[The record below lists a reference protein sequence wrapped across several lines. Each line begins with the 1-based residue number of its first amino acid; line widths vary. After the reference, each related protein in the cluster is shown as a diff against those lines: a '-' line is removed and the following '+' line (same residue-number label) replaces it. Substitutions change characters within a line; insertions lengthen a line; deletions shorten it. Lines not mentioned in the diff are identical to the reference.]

1 MGQRIKP
8 IVGTSMKIKSKAP
21 SAPQDDSNGFDLAHL
36 VGQFIDHRWIIV
48 AVTALFM
55 LMGTLYSLF
64 ATPIYSSDA
73 MVQVE
78 QKNANT
84 VLNDLSQMMPN
95 AQPASATEVQIVT
108 SRMVLG
114 KTVTDLGLDVLVQ
127 EDFFPV
133 IGRGLSRMMGNK
145 PQQIAISR
153 MKVPAIW
160 DSRQLTVEVDGPDS
174 YTVSKDGDELFKGKV
189 GQFEQHGDVTMLV
202 SDIKADE
209 GTSFTVTKL
218 SDLQAI
224 KLIFNN
230 LTVADMGKDTGVLG
244 LTYTGEDPVL
254 ISQVL
259 NQIINNYLYQNIDR
273 KSEEA
278 EKSLA
283 FLKNQLPDVRSKLD
297 VAEDKLNTFRRQHD
311 SVDVSL
317 EAKSAL
323 DSSVSIQTQL
333 NELTFR
339 EAEVSQLFKKDHP
352 TYRALLEKRATLEDE
367 QKKLN
372 GKISQMPQTQ
382 QEIVRLTRDVQAG
395 QEIYMQLL
403 NRQQELS
410 ISKAS
415 TVGDVRIIDHAE
427 TAGTPVAPKKL
438 LLILASLVAGLVV
451 SVGLV
456 LLKALFH
463 HGIDN
468 PEQLEELGLS
478 VYASVPLSEWQRKK
492 DAEALAK
499 RTLKGKTDPHNT
511 LLALGNPTDLSI
523 EAIRSLRTSLHFAMM
538 EAKNNIL
545 MITGASPG
553 IGKTFICSNLATLVA
568 KAGQKVLFIDGDM
581 RRGYTHELLGAES
594 KNGLSNILSGKTPF
608 SPELVQHGDFGFDFI
623 ARGQVPPNPSELL
636 MHNRMNELLDWASKH
651 YDLVLIDTPPI
662 LAVTDASIIGKL
674 AGTSLMVARF
684 ETNTLKEVEISYKR
698 FAQNGIDIK
707 GVILNAVVRK
717 SANAYGYGYDY
728 YDYSYKQDAKS

>member
-1 MGQRIKP
+1 
-8 IVGTSMKIKSKAP
+8 MKIKSKAP

-64 ATPIYSSDA
+64 ATPIYSADA

-127 EDFFPV
+127 QDYFPV

-160 DSRQLTVEVDGPDS
+160 DKRQVTIEVDGPDS

-202 SDIKADE
+202 SDIQAE
-209 GTSFTVTKL
+209 QGTSFTVSKL

-259 NQIINNYLYQNIDR
+259 NQVINNYLYQNIER

-283 FLKNQLPDVRSKLD
+283 FLKEQLPDVRRKLD
-297 VAEDKLNTFRRQHD
+297 VAEDKLNTFRRQND

-499 RTLKGKTDPHNT
+499 RNLKGKTDPHNT

-608 SPELVQHGDFGFDFI
+608 SADLVQHGDFGFDFI

-636 MHNRMNELLDWASKH
+636 MHNRMNELLDWASKN

>member
-1 MGQRIKP
+1 
-8 IVGTSMKIKSKAP
+8 MKIKSKAP
-21 SAPQDDSNGFDLAHL
+21 SAPKDDSSGFDLAHL
-36 VGQFIDHRWIIV
+36 VGQLIDHRWIIV

-64 ATPIYSSDA
+64 ATPIYSADA

-78 QKNANT
+78 SKNANT
-84 VLNDLSQMMPN
+84 VLNDLTQMMPN
-95 AQPASATEVQIVT
+95 SQPASATEVEIVT

-114 KTVTDLGLDVLVQ
+114 KTVQDLGLDVLVQ
-127 EDFFPV
+127 EDFFPL
-133 IGRGLSRMMGNK
+133 IGKGLSRMMGNK
-145 PQQIAISR
+145 PAQIAISR
-153 MKVPAIW
+153 MKVPAVW
-160 DSRQLTVEVDGPDS
+160 EKRQLTVEVDGPDS

-224 KLIFNN
+224 KLVSSN

-244 LTYTGEDPVL
+244 LTYNGEDPQQ
-254 ISQVL
+254 ISLVL
-259 NQIINNYLYQNIDR
+259 NQIINNYLYQNVER

-278 EKSLA
+278 EKSLE
-283 FLKNQLPDVRSKLD
+283 FLKHQLPEVRAKLD
-297 VAEDKLNTFRRQHD
+297 QAEDKLNSYRRQND
-311 SVDVSL
+311 SVDMSL

-323 DSSVSIQTQL
+323 DSSVSIQSQL

-352 TYRALLEKRATLEDE
+352 TYRALLEKRQTLEDQ

-403 NRQQELS
+403 NRQQELN

-438 LLILASLVAGLVV
+438 LLIAASLIVGLVV
-451 SVGLV
+451 SVGV
-456 LLKALFH
+456 ILLKALFH

-478 VYASVPLSEWQRKK
+478 VYASVPLSDWQRKK

-499 RTLKGKTDPHNT
+499 RGLKAKADPHNT

-553 IGKTFICSNLATLVA
+553 IGKTFISTNLATLVA
-568 KAGQKVLFIDGDM
+568 QAGQKVLFIDGDM
-581 RRGYTHELLGAES
+581 RRGYTHDLLGAETKS
-594 KNGLSNILSGKTPF
+594 GLSNILSGKTPL
-608 SPELVQHGDFGFDFI
+608 SSELVQHGPYGFDFI

-636 MHNRMNELLDWASKH
+636 MHNRMSELLDWASKN

-662 LAVTDASIIGKL
+662 LAVTDASIIGKM

-684 ETNTLKEVEISYKR
+684 ETNTVKEVEFSYKR

-707 GVILNAVVRK
+707 GVILNAVVCK
-717 SANAYGYGYDY
+717 AANSHGYGYDY

>member
-1 MGQRIKP
+1 
-8 IVGTSMKIKSKAP
+8 MKIKSKAP
-21 SAPQDDSNGFDLAHL
+21 SAPQDDSSGFDLAHL
-36 VGQFIDHRWIIV
+36 VGQLVDHRWIIV

-55 LMGTLYSLF
+55 LLGTLYSLF
-64 ATPIYSSDA
+64 ATPIYSADA

-78 QKNANT
+78 SKNANT
-84 VLNDLSQMMPN
+84 VLNDLTQMMPN
-95 AQPASATEVQIVT
+95 SQPASATEVEIVT

-114 KTVTDLGLDVLVQ
+114 KTVNDLGLDVLVEQ
-127 EDFFPV
+127 DYFPL
-133 IGRGLSRMMGNK
+133 IGKGLSRMMGNK
-145 PQQIAISR
+145 PAQIAISR
-153 MKVPAIW
+153 MKVPALW
-160 DSRQLTVEVDGPDS
+160 EKRQLSVEVNGPDS

-189 GQFEQHGDVTMLV
+189 GQFEQHGGVTMLV
-202 SDIKADE
+202 SDIQADE

-224 KLIFNN
+224 KLVSNN

-244 LTYTGEDPVL
+244 LTYTGEDPEQ
-254 ISQVL
+254 ISRVL
-259 NQIINNYLYQNIDR
+259 NQIINNYLYQNVER

-278 EKSLA
+278 EKSLE
-283 FLKNQLPDVRSKLD
+283 FLKHQLPEVRAKLD
-297 VAEDKLNTFRRQHD
+297 QAEDKLNVYRRQND
-311 SVDVSL
+311 SVDMSL

-323 DSSVSIQTQL
+323 DSSVSIQSQL

-339 EAEVSQLFKKDHP
+339 EAEVSQLFTKDHP
-352 TYRALLEKRATLEDE
+352 TYRALLEKRQTLEDQ
-367 QKKLN
+367 QKQLN
-372 GKISQMPQTQ
+372 SKISQMPQTQ

-403 NRQQELS
+403 NRQQELN

-427 TAGTPVAPKKL
+427 TAGQPVAPKKL
-438 LLILASLVAGLVV
+438 LLIAASLILGLVV
-451 SVGLV
+451 SVGV
-456 LLKALFH
+456 ILLKALFH

-499 RTLKGKTDPHNT
+499 RGLKTKTDPHNT

-553 IGKTFICSNLATLVA
+553 IGKTFISANLATLVA

-581 RRGYTHELLGAES
+581 RRGYTHDLLGAET
-594 KNGLSNILSGKTPF
+594 KNGLSNILSGQTPF
-608 SPELVQHGDFGFDFI
+608 SSELVQHGPYGFDFI

-636 MHNRMNELLDWASKH
+636 MHNRMNELLDWASKN

-684 ETNTLKEVEISYKR
+684 ETNTVKEVEFSYKR
-698 FAQNGIDIK
+698 FAQNGIEIK

>member
-1 MGQRIKP
+1 
-8 IVGTSMKIKSKAP
+8 MKIKSKAP

-64 ATPIYSSDA
+64 ATPIYSADA

-127 EDFFPV
+127 EDFFPL

-160 DSRQLTVEVDGPDS
+160 DKRQLTVEVDGPDS

-209 GTSFTVTKL
+209 GTSFTVSKL

-297 VAEDKLNTFRRQHD
+297 VAEDKLNTFRRQND

-403 NRQQELS
+403 NRQQELN

-427 TAGTPVAPKKL
+427 TAGMPVAPKKL

-499 RTLKGKTDPHNT
+499 RNLKGKTDPHNT

-581 RRGYTHELLGAES
+581 RRGYTHDLLGAES
-594 KNGLSNILSGKTPF
+594 KTGLSNILSGKTPF
-608 SPELVQHGDFGFDFI
+608 TPDLIQRGDYGFDFI

-636 MHNRMNELLDWASKH
+636 MHSRMNELLDWASKN

-684 ETNTLKEVEISYKR
+684 ETNTIKEVEISYKR

>member
-1 MGQRIKP
+1 
-8 IVGTSMKIKSKAP
+8 MKIQSKAP
-21 SAPQDDSNGFDLAHL
+21 SALKDDSSGWDLAHL
-36 VGQFIDHRWIIV
+36 VGQLVDHRWVIV

-55 LMGTLYSLF
+55 LLGTLYSLF
-64 ATPIYSSDA
+64 ATPIYSADA

-78 QKNANT
+78 SKNPNT
-84 VLNDLSQMMPN
+84 VLNDLTQMMPN
-95 AQPASATEVQIVT
+95 SQPTSDTEVQIVT
-108 SRMVLG
+108 SRLVIG
-114 KTVTDLGLDVLVQ
+114 KTVKDLGLDVLVEQ
-127 EDFFPV
+127 NYFPV
-133 IGRGLSRMMGNK
+133 IGEGLSRMFGNK
-145 PQQIAISR
+145 PGRLDI
-153 MKVPAIW
+153 PL
-160 DSRQLTVEVDGPDS
+160 LTVPMEWEKRNVEVEVTGPDS

-189 GQFEQHGDVTMLV
+189 GEVENQKGVTIMV
-202 SDIKADE
+202 KSIE
-209 GTSFTVTKL
+209 GIDAGTDFTATKL
-218 SDLQAI
+218 SELQAI
-224 KLIFNN
+224 KMVVAN
-230 LTVADMGKDTGVLG
+230 LNVADKGKDTGVLG
-244 LTYTGEDPVL
+244 LVYTGEDPVL

-259 NQIINNYLYQNIDR
+259 NQIITNYVGQNVER

-278 EKSLA
+278 QKSLI
-283 FLKNQLPDVRSKLD
+283 FLQKQLPDVRGKLD
-297 VAEDKLNTFRRQHD
+297 SAEDKLNTYRRQND
-311 SVDVSL
+311 SVDMSL

-323 DSSVSIQTQL
+323 DSSVSIQSQL

-352 TYRALLEKRATLEDE
+352 TYRALLEKRQTLENE

-372 GKISQMPQTQ
+372 QKISNMPQTQ
-382 QEIVRLTRDVQAG
+382 QDIVRLTRDVQAG

-403 NRQQELS
+403 NRQQELD

-415 TVGDVRIIDHAE
+415 TVGDVRIVDNAE
-427 TAGTPVAPKKL
+427 TAGSPVAPKKL
-438 LLILASLVAGLVV
+438 LLIAASMILGLFV
-451 SVGLV
+451 SVGYI

-463 HGIDN
+463 HGIDR
-468 PEQLEELGLS
+468 PDQLEELGMS

-499 RTLKGKTDPHNT
+499 RNVQGKTDPHNT

-568 KAGQKVLFIDGDM
+568 NAGQKVLFIDGDM
-581 RRGYTHELLGAES
+581 RRGYTHELLGAS
-594 KNGLSNILSGKTPF
+594 GKVGLSNVLSGKTAFTPAMIQRG
-608 SPELVQHGDFGFDFI
+608 EYGFDFI

-636 MHNRMNELLDWASKH
+636 MHNRMNELLEWASKN

-684 ETNTLKEVEISYKR
+684 ETNTLKEVDISYKR
-698 FAQNGIDIK
+698 FAQNGIEIK

-717 SANAYGYGYDY
+717 ATNAYGYGYDY
-728 YDYSYKQDAKS
+728 YDYQYKQEAKG